1 MNFEKNWFLV
11 SLTLECEVVFASV
24 HVVFGPVRVEVD
36 GEWLGDEALEVGGL
50 GAQFG
55 GQVPHVEV
63 GVLQHLAQLDSQ
75 VVDLLVGV
83 ASVCPGQVTNSI
95 LSHGPVCK

>member
-1 MNFEKNWFLV
+1 MFLV

-36 GEWLGDEALEVGGL
+36 GERLGDEALEVGGL
-50 GAQFG
+50 GAQLG
-55 GQVPHVEV
+55 CQVSHVEV
-63 GVLQHLAQLDSQ
+63 GVLQHLAQLDGQ

-83 ASVCPGQVTNSI
+83 ASVVVDVKLQSRPFCTQVCSI
-95 LSHGPVCK
+95 SLAQ